1 MPAIRTA
8 VPIPSARTA
17 RGIGGVVGAATE
29 DFCLAADFDA
39 CWIDGHRIDTAAEW
53 SSVLQRSKLREV
65 NGAFALAW
73 RDPDGAFCLARDHI
87 GERSLFYAIAG
98 DRLIF
103 GSNVASIL
111 ERGLVRPVI
120 NHTAVARYLSYG
132 YLPGRDTLLCG
143 IFKVLPGEVVRFRA
157 GALSFTS
164 YWLLPAETD
173 QESAA
178 DEATLRRE
186 LRSELEAAVRRRL
199 PERGPVA
206 AFLSGGIDS
215 SLVVALARRLH
226 PDDVF
231 TYSVS
236 FGAAYRNELPFSS
249 LVADHC
255 GTRHQVVELSPDA
268 ILKSLDVSIASLG
281 DPIGDPLTVPN
292 FLLFQQAA
300 ERSDIVLN
308 GEGGDPCF
316 GGPKNIPMLL
326 ADLLGDS
333 GDTDAD
339 DGRLYQRE
347 RSYLRAHQ
355 KCFDDLPSMLAPDV
369 TSSIAPNALEG
380 ELVPLFADP
389 RWTSLIGKLMAINVA
404 FKGPFH
410 ILHKADA
417 LSAELG
423 VVPRSPLF
431 DRAIVEIAFR
441 IPSRLKLRGSV
452 EKHLLKEAVR
462 DLLPSVIVDRP
473 KSGMLVPVEGWFKG
487 PLLHHARERLIDGL
501 APYGLFDRAYLER
514 LLTGR
519 LPGLRPRRG
528 IKIWM
533 LVTLEAWLRAT
544 LSGRPAA
551 DVVGP
556 GVDV

>member
-1 MPAIRTA
+1 MPAIRTV
-8 VPIPSARTA
+8 VPIPSARAA
-17 RGIGGVVGAATE
+17 RGIGGVVGPATE
-29 DFCLAADFDA
+29 DHRLTADFDA
-39 CWIDGHRIDTAAEW
+39 CWIDGRRIDTLADW
-53 SSVLQRSKLREV
+53 SDVLRRSKLSEV

-73 RDPDGAFCLARDHI
+73 REPDGAFCLARDHI
-87 GERSLFYAIAG
+87 GERSLFYASAG

-111 ERGLVRPVI
+111 ASGLVPSVI

-132 YLPGRDTLLCG
+132 YLPGRDTLLHG
-143 IFKVLPGEVVRFRA
+143 IFKVLPGEVVRFRR

-164 YWLLPAETD
+164 YWSLPAETNR
-173 QESAA
+173 ESAA
-178 DEATLRRE
+178 NEATLRRD
-186 LRSELEAAVRRRL
+186 LRRELEAAVRRRL

-236 FGAAYRNELPFSS
+236 FGAAHRNELPFSS

-255 GTRHQVVELSPDA
+255 GTRHHVVELSPDA
-268 ILKSLDVSIASLG
+268 ILNSLDASIAALG

-300 ERSDIVLN
+300 ERSAIVLN

-326 ADLLGDS
+326 ADLFGDGEE
-333 GDTDAD
+333 GDAGDRT
-339 DGRLYQRE
+339 LYQRE
-347 RSYLRAHQ
+347 RNYLRAHQ
-355 KCFDDLPSMLAPDV
+355 KCFDDVSSMLAPDV
-369 TSSIAPNALEG
+369 TASIGANALECQ
-380 ELVPLFADP
+380 LAPFFADS
-389 RWTSLIGKLMAINVA
+389 RWVSLIGKLMAINVA

-410 ILHKADA
+410 ILHKVDA
-417 LSAELG
+417 LSAVFG

-431 DRAIVEIAFR
+431 DRAIVEAAFG

-452 EKHLLKEAVR
+452 EKYLLKEAVR
-462 DLLPSVIVDRP
+462 DLLPSAIVDRP

-501 APYGLFDRAYLER
+501 SPYGLFDRAYLET
-514 LLTGR
+514 LLAGR
-519 LPGLRPRRG
+519 LPGVRPRRG

-544 LSGRPAA
+544 LSR
-551 DVVGP
+551 
-556 GVDV
+556 